1 MTPYDAETAYGAAI
15 DDYLLAGWGIV
26 EVCYEVVHH
35 LRHKLGLG
43 DVAVDR
49 FSTAIHRF
57 ESYTKLT
64 DFERFH
70 REQVLG
76 FKQHLQKQRGVRKGV
91 KPADLPVQQPTK
103 YELVIN
109 LKTAKA
115 LGIEVPPTLL
125 ARADSPRSSGS
136 HPKYHKPSRRYALF
150 RDNEKVPLEGGSTMP
165 MPD

>member
-76 FKQHLQKQRGVRKGV
+76 FKQHQAGRLAGSAAHEIRTGDQPKDRQGARHRSA
-91 KPADLPVQQPTK
+91 AD
-103 YELVIN
+103 
-109 LKTAKA
+109 A
-115 LGIEVPPTLL
+115 
-125 ARADSPRSSGS
+125 ARPR
-136 HPKYHKPSRRYALF
+136 RL
-150 RDNEKVPLEGGSTMP
+150 T
-165 MPD
+165 